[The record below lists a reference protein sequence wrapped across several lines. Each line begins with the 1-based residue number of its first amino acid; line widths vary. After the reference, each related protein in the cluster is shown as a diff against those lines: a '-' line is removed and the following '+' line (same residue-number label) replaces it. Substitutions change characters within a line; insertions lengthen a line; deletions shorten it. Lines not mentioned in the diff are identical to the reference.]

1 MSMRS
6 NLKTAFLRRGQHMF
20 MKKMFKG
27 FIIKMEVVLILF
39 LRECF
44 QQRMLFTLILFY
56 LVPDLFVVIVASE
69 NKHLL

>member
-1 MSMRS
+1 
-6 NLKTAFLRRGQHMF
+6 MF
-20 MKKMFKG
+20 MKKMLKG

-56 LVPDLFVVIVASE
+56 LVPDLFVIIITSE